1 MSYID
6 QCDEVIIKYQLPFEK
21 KYTLFFCEREFA
33 KTLRRRLGEDEY
45 ASDDFLIQEAYMHG
59 EWEHVDPNK
68 VLTLVDQDN
77 VTATFEDEYAR
88 RYYIDYEVVTK
99 YYWHTATKRKQQ
111 KI

>member
-1 MSYID
+1 MND
-6 QCDEVIIKYQLPFEK
+6 NTIIKYQLPFEK
-21 KYTLFFCEREFA
+21 KYTLFFSEREFA
-33 KTLRRRLGEDEY
+33 KTLRRRLSEDEY
-45 ASDDFLIQEAYMHG
+45 SSDDFLIQEAYMHD

-88 RYYIDYEVVTK
+88 RYYIDYEVVTE

>member
-1 MSYID
+1 MSYIAI
-6 QCDEVIIKYQLPFEK
+6 CDEVIIKYQLPFEK